1 MCSIIFWIKNI
12 IFRPNSFFHY
22 LNGRKVEN
30 LSSNELSNLNF
41 KKRKAIVEYAYLN
54 SKFYKEFYD
63 RYGFNPQSLKSEN
76 DWANV
81 PILTKNDIR
90 LNEKDFLPL
99 CIDKSRLKESTTGGS
114 TGEPLRVY
122 HDKNNYLET
131 FGWLVFRWW
140 RVNPADNIAFV
151 FRLTRSTFLSSLIN
165 KLIWFP
171 TKRIYLDASSV
182 SLKDFDIFI
191 EKLKKVRPIIIQGYT
206 GTLNEFCL
214 YCIKK
219 NIKFNFSKIVWCTS
233 SPLTQTIRDTISS
246 VFSGDVMDQYGSG
259 EVYWIATECLEHNG
273 LHIHSDQRHVEIIDQ
288 QGVVVGKDV
297 VGRVLVTDLENKVFP
312 IIRYENGD
320 LSSISSEMCGCG
332 LPYPI
337 LKKIYG
343 RISSS
348 IKFPDGGFISGD
360 FFTTVFDNYSNYVE
374 RFQVYQNINYE
385 VFVRVVLK
393 DEANEIFL
401 EEVLHSIEM
410 KTKGKLKLA
419 LEIVESINNLRGGKT
434 QFIFSEVE

>member
-1 MCSIIFWIKNI
+1 MYSIIFWIKNI
-12 IFRPNSFFHY
+12 LFRPSSFYHY

-30 LSSNELSNLNF
+30 LSSNELSDFNF

-54 SKFYKEFYD
+54 TKFYREFYD
-63 RYGFNPQSLKSEN
+63 RHGFIPQSLKSEN
-76 DWANV
+76 DWANI

-90 LNEKDFLPL
+90 FNEKDFLPL
-99 CIDKSRLKESTTGGS
+99 SIDKRRLKESTTGGS

-122 HDKNNYLET
+122 HDRKNYLET

-151 FRLTRSTFLSSLIN
+151 FRLTRSTRLSSFIN

-182 SLKDFDIFI
+182 SVEDFDIFI
-191 EKLKKVRPIIIQGYT
+191 KKLNKVQPVIIQGYT
-206 GTLNEFCL
+206 GSLNEFCL

-233 SPLTQTIRDTISS
+233 SPLTQAIRDTISL
-246 VFSGDVMDQYGSG
+246 VFSGDVVDQYGSG
-259 EVYWIATECLEHNG
+259 EVYWIATECLKHNG
-273 LHIHSDQRHVEIIDQ
+273 LHIHSDKRHLEIIDQ
-288 QGVVVGKDV
+288 EGFPVGKDV

-320 LSSISSEMCGCG
+320 LSSISSEICKCG
-332 LPYPI
+332 LPHP
-337 LKKIYG
+337 LLTKVYG

-348 IKFPDGGFISGD
+348 VKFPEGGFISGD
-360 FFTTVFDNYSNYVE
+360 FFTTIFDNYSDYVE
-374 RFQVYQNINYE
+374 RFQIYQKENYE
-385 VFVRVVLK
+385 VVVRVVLK
-393 DEANEIFL
+393 DGADDNFL
-401 EEVLHSIEM
+401 KEVLQGIEK
-410 KTKGKLKLA
+410 KTKGKLEIGIEI
-419 LEIVESINNLRGGKT
+419 LENLDNLKGGKT
-434 QFIFSEVE
+434 QFIFSEVK